1 MQISNFGTFQKFW
14 SQFSS
19 RIGKKESYD
28 AKRFQQLI
36 SSYRR
41 FPLRAEPARNDGNF
55 STPQMRDF
63 DKQLISGGRRS
74 ASWGWGSNGNALRPA
89 SGRGDDKEPNFNLEV
104 PPNGYAWWYID
115 GVEPN
120 TGQAV
125 SIIAFIGSVFS
136 PWYKWSGRKKP
147 QNNVCLNIATYG
159 KKGRFAMTDRGDS
172 ALIQEAHKLT
182 IGPSSLT
189 WDQTEKKL
197 VIEIDEISSLPFIS
211 KLKGTITLKPT
222 GITDVELPLTKEG
235 THVWRPFAPTAEIDV
250 DLNKPEWQW
259 TGHGYFDANFGTRAL
274 EQDFDY
280 WTWGRFPLKTG
291 TSCFYDLELRNNE
304 QYQFGFH
311 FERDGIPSDITD
323 APKNKRFS
331 RSLWGIRRETRC
343 DKEYKPRQEKSLL
356 DAPFYSRAT
365 VSTRIKGI
373 KTIGVFE
380 ALDLR
385 RFRNPL
391 LMFMLAVRVPR
402 RKFWKHKY

>member
-1 MQISNFGTFQKFW
+1 M
-14 SQFSS
+14 
-19 RIGKKESYD
+19 
-28 AKRFQQLI
+28 
-36 SSYRR
+36 
-41 FPLRAEPARNDGNF
+41 
-55 STPQMRDF
+55 
-63 DKQLISGGRRS
+63 
-74 ASWGWGSNGNALRPA
+74 
-89 SGRGDDKEPNFNLEV
+89 
-104 PPNGYAWWYID
+104 
-115 GVEPN
+115 
-120 TGQAV
+120 
-125 SIIAFIGSVFS
+125 
-136 PWYKWSGRKKP
+136 
-147 QNNVCLNIATYG
+147 
-159 KKGRFAMTDRGDS
+159 
-172 ALIQEAHKLT
+172 
-182 IGPSSLT
+182 
-189 WDQTEKKL
+189 
-197 VIEIDEISSLPFIS
+197 
-211 KLKGTITLKPT
+211 
-222 GITDVELPLTKEG
+222 TKEG

-311 FERDGIPSDITD
+311 FESDGIPSDITD